1 MSKAENNI
9 VLAKP
14 SGITLEQHNK
24 DVVKESLSICQVLP
38 ASLSK
43 YSKMVGKNLTNL
55 LCASAEWHDEGKKHN
70 KWQTACWKDYQNYK
84 VWKTKNPEGNF
95 LKYSKECQDEAG
107 ENLRKNNF
115 RHEMESLRIVV
126 PQGDLLMSQKV
137 AIAAH
142 HTKLGRR
149 YEDKW
154 KACEAYRS
162 LWIEFRRTSSSITLK
177 NDFSLLCSAHME
189 YDAIRGL
196 LQLADHRASA
206 KEEEAEDIYILEPFS
221 YTFPYT
227 QKRGVQKIV
236 EDNWKKDFI
245 LLRAP
250 TGAGKTDAALLWASK
265 QIEAQRA
272 DRLIFAMPTR
282 FTANA
287 ISVNVSKE
295 LGQTGLY
302 HSSAWSAISDR
313 VKNNEIS
320 LSDALNQHKMARCLL
335 SPITVCTI
343 DHLLMSLTMTR
354 EDHHLIS
361 YNLANSCVVIDEA
374 DFYDDFTLANI
385 QYLLKVL
392 YEWKV
397 PVLIMSAS
405 LPDSSLSLYQSTGYK
420 VDSILE
426 DSHDVNKNRKR
437 FEIKDIIDY
446 NEFKDI
452 DPLIEKC
459 FERGNG
465 ILYMN
470 TVDSAIALYKHI
482 CSDKKRTKE
491 EIDNIH
497 LYHSRFTEPDK
508 LKKEKEII
516 NALGKKAWD
525 EGTAKGIVIMT
536 QIGEMSINISSEI
549 MISELCPIDRMIQRT
564 GRLCRFS
571 DYIGKLYVLIPYR
584 NKTIHPAPYGI
595 IENNCWIPSKAF
607 LMTKDV
613 LHLKSYSSDDMTFL
627 LNNVYKEKF
636 EFSSEA
642 KRNVR
647 ELEEMFRDNWLICPR
662 DVSDKDD
669 VESKEWRSRNIVYQD
684 DVFVCPPP
692 THQFRNYSEF
702 LEYKLL
708 YAISLPEYLVIKG
721 KNKLNRIDPGYEVK
735 IGKNSVIR
743 LNVVRPGFY
752 DDKKGLDL
760 TREDNFTPVRDK
772 K

>member
-1 MSKAENNI
+1 MNKAENNT

-24 DVVKESLSICQVLP
+24 DVVTESLSICQVLP

-115 RHEMESLRIVV
+115 RHEMESLRIVD

-142 HTKLGRR
+142 HSKLGSR

-154 KACEAYRS
+154 KACEAYS
-162 LWIEFRRTSSSITLK
+162 SIWKEFRRTSSSITLR
-177 NDFSLLCSAHME
+177 NDFSLLCSAHMK

-206 KEEEAEDIYILEPFS
+206 KEEMEDISSLEPFS
-221 YTFPYT
+221 YIFPYT

-236 EDNWKKDFI
+236 EDNWKKDLL

-302 HSSAWSAISDR
+302 HSSAWSAISDK

-392 YEWKV
+392 HEWKV

-420 VDSILE
+420 IDSILE
-426 DSHDVNKNRKR
+426 DSHDVNNIRKR

-459 FERGNG
+459 FEIGNG

-482 CSDKKRTKE
+482 CSDIKRTKE
-491 EIDNIH
+491 EIENVH

-508 LKKEKEII
+508 LKKEEKII
-516 NALGKKAWD
+516 KALGKKAWG

-571 DYIGKLYVLIPYR
+571 DDMGKLYILIPYR
-584 NKTIHPAPYGI
+584 NKTIYSAPYGI
-595 IENNCWIPSKAF
+595 LEDNCWIPSKAF
-607 LMTKDV
+607 LVTKDV
-613 LHLKSYSSDDMTFL
+613 LQLECYSSDDMTVL
-627 LNNVYKEKF
+627 LNDVYKEKF
-636 EFSSEA
+636 KFSFEA
-642 KRNVR
+642 KRNVM
-647 ELEEMFRDNWLICPR
+647 ELEKMFKSNWLICPR
-662 DVSDKDD
+662 DVSDEDD
-669 VESKEWRSRNIVYQD
+669 VENKEWRSRNIVYQD

-735 IGKNSVIR
+735 IGKNSIVR
-743 LNVVRPGFY
+743 LNVVRTGFY

-760 TREDNFTPVRDK
+760 TREDNFL
-772 K
+772 

>member
-1 MSKAENNI
+1 MNKADNNI

-24 DVVKESLSICQVLP
+24 DVVTESLSICQVLP

-107 ENLRKNNF
+107 DNLRKNNF

-126 PQGDLLMSQKV
+126 SQGDLLMSQKV
-137 AIAAH
+137 AVAAH
-142 HTKLGRR
+142 HSKLGRR

-154 KACEAYRS
+154 EACETYRS
-162 LWIEFRRTSSSITLK
+162 LWIEFRRTSSSITLR

-206 KEEEAEDIYILEPFS
+206 KEEMEDISSLEHFS

-236 EDNWKKDFI
+236 EDNWKKDLL

-265 QIEAQRA
+265 QIKAQRA

-392 YEWKV
+392 HEWKV

-420 VDSILE
+420 IDSILE
-426 DSHDVNKNRKR
+426 DSHDVNNIRKR

-452 DPLIEKC
+452 DPLINKC

-482 CSDKKRTKE
+482 CNDKKRTKE

-497 LYHSRFTEPDK
+497 LYHSRFAEPDK
-508 LKKEKEII
+508 LKKEEKII
-516 NALGKKAWD
+516 KALGKKAWD

-571 DYIGKLYVLIPYR
+571 DNIGMLYILTPYR
-584 NKTIHPAPYGI
+584 NKTIYPAPYGTL
-595 IENNCWIPSKAF
+595 EKNCWKPSKAF

-613 LHLKSYSSDDMTFL
+613 LQLKSYSSDDMTIL
-627 LNNVYKEKF
+627 LNDVYKENF

-642 KRNVR
+642 KSNVR
-647 ELEEMFRDNWLICPR
+647 ELEKMFEYNWLICPR
-662 DVSDKDD
+662 DVSDEDD

-721 KNKLNRIDPGYEVK
+721 KTKLNRIDSGYEVK
-735 IGKNSVIR
+735 IGKNSIIR
-743 LNVVRPGFY
+743 LNVVRAGFY
-752 DDKKGLDL
+752 DDQKGLDL
-760 TREDNFTPVRDK
+760 TSDEEDNFL
-772 K
+772 

>member
-1 MSKAENNI
+1 MNKAENNT

-24 DVVKESLSICQVLP
+24 DVVTESLSICQVLP

-95 LKYSKECQDEAG
+95 LKYSKECHDEAG

-115 RHEMESLRIVV
+115 RHEMESLSIVDQ
-126 PQGDLLMSQKV
+126 QGDLLMSQKV

-142 HTKLGRR
+142 HSKLGWR

-154 KACEAYRS
+154 ETCEAYRS
-162 LWIEFRRTSSSITLK
+162 LWIKFRRTSSSVINR

-206 KEEEAEDIYILEPFS
+206 KEEMEDISSLEPFS

-236 EDNWKKDFI
+236 EDNWKKDLL

-302 HSSAWSAISDR
+302 HSSAWSAISDK
-313 VKNNEIS
+313 VKNKEIS

-392 YEWKV
+392 HEWKV

-420 VDSILE
+420 IDSILE
-426 DSHDVNKNRKR
+426 DSHNVNNIRKR

-491 EIDNIH
+491 EIENVH

-516 NALGKKAWD
+516 NALGKKAW
-525 EGTAKGIVIMT
+525 EENCAKGIVIMT
-536 QIGEMSINISSEI
+536 QIGEMSINISAEI

-571 DYIGKLYVLIPYR
+571 DDMGKLYILIPYR
-584 NKTIHPAPYGI
+584 NKTIYPAPYGI
-595 IENNCWIPSKAF
+595 LENNSWIPSKAF

-613 LHLKSYSSDDMTFL
+613 LHLKSYSSDDMTVL
-627 LNNVYKEKF
+627 LNDVYKEKF
-636 EFSSEA
+636 KFSFEA

-647 ELEEMFRDNWLICPR
+647 ELEEMFRDNWLICPK
-662 DVSDKDD
+662 DVSDEDD
-669 VESKEWRSRNIVYQD
+669 EGSKEWRSRNIVYQD

-708 YAISLPEYLVIKG
+708 YAISLPKYLVIKG
-721 KNKLNRIDPGYEVK
+721 KNKLNRIDSGYEVK
-735 IGKNSVIR
+735 IGKNNIVR
-743 LNVVRPGFY
+743 LNVVRTGFY
-752 DDKKGLDL
+752 DDKNGLDL
-760 TREDNFTPVRDK
+760 TRGDNDNFL
-772 K
+772 

>member
-1 MSKAENNI
+1 MNKADNNI

-24 DVVKESLSICQVLP
+24 DVVTESLSICQVLP

-137 AIAAH
+137 AVAAH
-142 HTKLGRR
+142 HSKLGRR

-154 KACEAYRS
+154 EACEAYRS
-162 LWIEFRRTSSSITLK
+162 LWIEFRRTSSSITLR

-206 KEEEAEDIYILEPFS
+206 KEEMEDISSLEHFS

-236 EDNWKKDFI
+236 EDNWKKDI
-245 LLRAP
+245 LLLRAP

-392 YEWKV
+392 HEWKV

-405 LPDSSLSLYQSTGYK
+405 LPDSSLPLYQSTGYK
-420 VDSILE
+420 IDSILE
-426 DSHDVNKNRKR
+426 DSHDVNNIRKR

-491 EIDNIH
+491 EIDNVH

-508 LKKEKEII
+508 LKKEEKII
-516 NALGKKAWD
+516 KALGKKAWK
-525 EGTAKGIVIMT
+525 EGCAKGIVIMT
-536 QIGEMSINISSEI
+536 QIGEMSINISAEI

-571 DYIGKLYVLIPYR
+571 DDMGKLYVLIPYR
-584 NKTIHPAPYGI
+584 NKTIYPAPYGI
-595 IENNCWIPSKAF
+595 LENNSWIPSKAF

-636 EFSSEA
+636 EFSFEA
-642 KRNVR
+642 KRNVG
-647 ELEEMFRDNWLICPR
+647 ELEEMFRDNWLICPK
-662 DVSDKDD
+662 DVSDEDD
-669 VESKEWRSRNIVYQD
+669 EGSKEWRSRNIVYQD

-721 KNKLNRIDPGYEVK
+721 KNKLNRIDSGYEVK
-735 IGKNSVIR
+735 IGKNSIVR
-743 LNVVRPGFY
+743 LNVVRTGFY
-752 DDKKGLDL
+752 DEKMGLDL
-760 TREDNFTPVRDK
+760 TREDNFL
-772 K
+772 

>member
-1 MSKAENNI
+1 
-9 VLAKP
+9 
-14 SGITLEQHNK
+14 
-24 DVVKESLSICQVLP
+24 
-38 ASLSK
+38 
-43 YSKMVGKNLTNL
+43 MVGKNLTNL

-84 VWKTKNPEGNF
+84 VWKIKNPKGNF
-95 LKYSKECQDEAG
+95 LIYSKECQDEAG

-115 RHEMESLRIVV
+115 RHEMELLRIVV

-142 HTKLGRR
+142 HSKLGRR

-154 KACEAYRS
+154 EACEAYRS
-162 LWIEFRRTSSSITLK
+162 LWIEFRRTSSSVINR

-206 KEEEAEDIYILEPFS
+206 KEEMEDISSLEPFS

-236 EDNWKKDFI
+236 EDNWKKDLL

-250 TGAGKTDAALLWASK
+250 TGTGKTDAALLWASK
-265 QIEAQRA
+265 QIKAQRA

-302 HSSAWSAISDR
+302 HSSAWSAISDK

-392 YEWKV
+392 HEWKV

-420 VDSILE
+420 IDSILE
-426 DSHDVNKNRKR
+426 DFHNVNNIRKR
-437 FEIKDIIDY
+437 FGIKDIIDY

-491 EIDNIH
+491 EIENVH

-516 NALGKKAWD
+516 NALGKKAWE
-525 EGTAKGIVIMT
+525 EGTAKGIIIMT

-571 DYIGKLYVLIPYR
+571 DDMGSLYILIPYR
-584 NKTIHPAPYGI
+584 NKTIYPAPYGI
-595 IENNCWIPSKAF
+595 LENNCWIPSKAF

-636 EFSSEA
+636 EFSYEA
-642 KRNVR
+642 KRNVG
-647 ELEEMFRDNWLICPR
+647 ELEKMFKYNWLICPK
-662 DVSDKDD
+662 DVSDEDD
-669 VESKEWRSRNIVYQD
+669 VESKEWRSRNVVYQD

-735 IGKNSVIR
+735 IGKNSIVR
-743 LNVVRPGFY
+743 LNVVRTGFY
-752 DDKKGLDL
+752 DEKMGLDL
-760 TREDNFTPVRDK
+760 TSDE
-772 K
+772 

>member
-1 MSKAENNI
+1 MSKAEYNI

-662 DVSDKDD
+662 DVSDKED

-760 TREDNFTPVRDK
+760 TREDNFL
-772 K
+772 

>member
-1 MSKAENNI
+1 MNKADNNI

-24 DVVKESLSICQVLP
+24 DVVTASLSICQVLP

-137 AIAAH
+137 AVAAH
-142 HTKLGRR
+142 HSKLGRR

-154 KACEAYRS
+154 EACEAYRS
-162 LWIEFRRTSSSITLK
+162 LWIEFRRTSSSITLR

-206 KEEEAEDIYILEPFS
+206 KEEMEDISSLEHFS

-236 EDNWKKDFI
+236 EDNWKKDI
-245 LLRAP
+245 LLLRAP

-392 YEWKV
+392 HEWKV

-405 LPDSSLSLYQSTGYK
+405 LPDSSLPLYQSTGYK
-420 VDSILE
+420 IDSILE
-426 DSHDVNKNRKR
+426 DSHDVNNIRKR

-491 EIDNIH
+491 EIDNVH

-508 LKKEKEII
+508 LKKEEKII
-516 NALGKKAWD
+516 KALGKKAWK
-525 EGTAKGIVIMT
+525 EGCAKGIVIMT
-536 QIGEMSINISSEI
+536 QIGEMSINISAEI
-549 MISELCPIDRMIQRT
+549 MMSELCPIDRMIQRT

-571 DYIGKLYVLIPYR
+571 DDMGKLYVLIPYR
-584 NKTIHPAPYGI
+584 NKTIYPAPYGI
-595 IENNCWIPSKAF
+595 LENNSWIPSKAF

-636 EFSSEA
+636 EFSFEA
-642 KRNVR
+642 KRNVG
-647 ELEEMFRDNWLICPR
+647 ELEEMFRDNWLICPK
-662 DVSDKDD
+662 DVSDEDD
-669 VESKEWRSRNIVYQD
+669 EGSKEWRSRNIVYQD

-721 KNKLNRIDPGYEVK
+721 KNKLNRIDSGYEVK
-735 IGKNSVIR
+735 IGKNSIVR
-743 LNVVRPGFY
+743 LNVVRTGFY
-752 DDKKGLDL
+752 DEKMGLDL
-760 TREDNFTPVRDK
+760 TREDNFL
-772 K
+772 

>member
-1 MSKAENNI
+1 MNKADNNI

-24 DVVKESLSICQVLP
+24 DVVTESLSICQVLP

-137 AIAAH
+137 AVAAH
-142 HTKLGRR
+142 HSKLGRR

-154 KACEAYRS
+154 EACEAYRS
-162 LWIEFRRTSSSITLK
+162 LWIEFRRTSSSITLR

-206 KEEEAEDIYILEPFS
+206 KEEMEDISSLEHFS

-236 EDNWKKDFI
+236 EDNWKKDI
-245 LLRAP
+245 LLLRAP

-392 YEWKV
+392 HEWKV

-405 LPDSSLSLYQSTGYK
+405 LPDSSLPLYQSTGYK
-420 VDSILE
+420 IDSILE
-426 DSHDVNKNRKR
+426 DSHDVNNIRKR

-491 EIDNIH
+491 EIDNVH

-508 LKKEKEII
+508 LKKEEKII
-516 NALGKKAWD
+516 KALGKKAWK
-525 EGTAKGIVIMT
+525 EGCAKGIVIMT
-536 QIGEMSINISSEI
+536 QIGEMSINISAEI

-571 DYIGKLYVLIPYR
+571 DDMGKLYVLIPYR
-584 NKTIHPAPYGI
+584 NKTIYPAPYGI
-595 IENNCWIPSKAF
+595 LENNSWIPSKAF

-636 EFSSEA
+636 EFSFEA
-642 KRNVR
+642 KRNVG
-647 ELEEMFRDNWLICPR
+647 ELEEMFSDNWLICPK
-662 DVSDKDD
+662 DVSDEDD
-669 VESKEWRSRNIVYQD
+669 EGSKEWRSRNIVYQD

-721 KNKLNRIDPGYEVK
+721 KNKLNRIDSGYEVK
-735 IGKNSVIR
+735 IGKNSIVR
-743 LNVVRPGFY
+743 LNVVRTGFY
-752 DDKKGLDL
+752 DEKMGLDL
-760 TREDNFTPVRDK
+760 TREDNFL
-772 K
+772 

>member
-55 LCASAEWHDEGKKHN
+55 LCTSAEWHDEGKKHN

-142 HTKLGRR
+142 HSKLGRR

-162 LWIEFRRTSSSITLK
+162 LWIEFLRTSSSITLR

-206 KEEEAEDIYILEPFS
+206 KEEMEDISSLEPFS

-236 EDNWKKDFI
+236 EDNWKKDLL

-302 HSSAWSAISDR
+302 HSSAWSAISDK

-392 YEWKV
+392 HEWKV

-420 VDSILE
+420 IDSILE
-426 DSHDVNKNRKR
+426 DSYNVNNIRKR

-491 EIDNIH
+491 EIDNVH

-508 LKKEKEII
+508 LKKEEEII
-516 NALGKKAWD
+516 KALGKQAWE
-525 EGTAKGIVIMT
+525 EGCAKGIVIMT
-536 QIGEMSINISSEI
+536 QIGEMSINISAEI

-571 DYIGKLYVLIPYR
+571 DDIGKLYILIPYR
-584 NKTIHPAPYGI
+584 NKTIYSAPYGI
-595 IENNCWIPSKAF
+595 LENNSWIPSKAF

-636 EFSSEA
+636 EFSYEA
-642 KRNVR
+642 KRNVG
-647 ELEEMFRDNWLICPR
+647 ELEKMFKYNWLICPK
-662 DVSDKDD
+662 DVSDEDD

-721 KNKLNRIDPGYEVK
+721 KNKLNRIDSGYEVK
-735 IGKNSVIR
+735 IGKNSIVR
-743 LNVVRPGFY
+743 LNVVRTGFY

-760 TREDNFTPVRDK
+760 TREG
-772 K
+772 

>member
-760 TREDNFTPVRDK
+760 TREDNFL
-772 K
+772 

>member
-1 MSKAENNI
+1 MNKADNNI

-43 YSKMVGKNLTNL
+43 YSKMVGKDLTNL

-115 RHEMESLRIVV
+115 RHEMESLRIVD

-142 HTKLGRR
+142 HSKLGSR

-154 KACEAYRS
+154 KACEAYS
-162 LWIEFRRTSSSITLK
+162 SIWKEFRRTSSSITLR
-177 NDFSLLCSAHME
+177 NDFSLLCSAHMK

-206 KEEEAEDIYILEPFS
+206 KEEMEDISSLEPFS
-221 YTFPYT
+221 YTFPYS

-236 EDNWKKDFI
+236 EDNWKKDLL

-302 HSSAWSAISDR
+302 HSSAWSAISDK

-392 YEWKV
+392 HEWKV

-420 VDSILE
+420 IDSILE
-426 DSHDVNKNRKR
+426 DSHDVNNIRKR

-446 NEFKDI
+446 NEIKDI

-459 FERGNG
+459 FEIGNG

-491 EIDNIH
+491 EIEYVH

-508 LKKEKEII
+508 LKKEEKII
-516 NALGKKAWD
+516 KALGKKAWG

-571 DYIGKLYVLIPYR
+571 DDMGKLYILIPYR
-584 NKTIHPAPYGI
+584 NKTIYPAPYGI
-595 IENNCWIPSKAF
+595 LEDNCWIPSKAF
-607 LMTKDV
+607 LVTKDV
-613 LHLKSYSSDDMTFL
+613 LQLKCYSSDDMTVL
-627 LNNVYKEKF
+627 LNDVYKEKF
-636 EFSSEA
+636 KFSSDA
-642 KRNVR
+642 KRNVG
-647 ELEEMFRDNWLICPR
+647 ELEKMFKYNWLICPK
-662 DVSDKDD
+662 DVSDEDD

-735 IGKNSVIR
+735 IGKNSIVR
-743 LNVVRPGFY
+743 LNVVRTGFY

-760 TREDNFTPVRDK
+760 TREDNFL
-772 K
+772 

>member
-1 MSKAENNI
+1 MNKADNNI

-43 YSKMVGKNLTNL
+43 YSKMIGKNLTNL

-95 LKYSKECQDEAG
+95 LKYSKECPDEAG
-107 ENLRKNNF
+107 GNLRKNNF
-115 RHEMESLRIVV
+115 RHEMESLSIVDQ
-126 PQGDLLMSQKV
+126 QGDLLMSQKV

-142 HTKLGRR
+142 HSKLGWR
-149 YEDKW
+149 YENKW
-154 KACEAYRS
+154 EACEVYRS
-162 LWIEFRRTSSSITLK
+162 IWKEFLMTSSSITLK
-177 NDFSLLCSAHME
+177 NDFSLLCSAHIE

-206 KEEEAEDIYILEPFS
+206 KEEMEDISCLEPFS

-236 EDNWKKDFI
+236 EDNWKKDLL

-282 FTANA
+282 FTSNA

-302 HSSAWSAISDR
+302 HSSAWSVISDR

-743 LNVVRPGFY
+743 LNVVRNGFY
-752 DDKKGLDL
+752 DDQKGLDL
-760 TREDNFTPVRDK
+760 TSD
-772 K
+772 

>member
-1 MSKAENNI
+1 MRGKNI
-9 VLAKP
+9 I
-14 SGITLEQHNK
+14 SGK
-24 DVVKESLSICQVLP
+24 LP
-38 ASLSK
+38 
-43 YSKMVGKNLTNL
+43 VGKTI
-55 LCASAEWHDEGKKHN
+55 K
-70 KWQTACWKDYQNYK
+70 NYK

-760 TREDNFTPVRDK
+760 TR
-772 K
+772 

>member
-613 LHLKSYSSDDMTFL
+613 LHQKSYSSDDMTFL

-642 KRNVR
+642 KRNVI

-760 TREDNFTPVRDK
+760 TREDNFL
-772 K
+772 

>member
-1 MSKAENNI
+1 MNKAENNT

-24 DVVKESLSICQVLP
+24 DVVTESLSICQVLP

-95 LKYSKECQDEAG
+95 LKYSKECHDEAG

-115 RHEMESLRIVV
+115 RHEMESLSIVDQ
-126 PQGDLLMSQKV
+126 QGDLLMSQKV

-142 HTKLGRR
+142 HSKLGWR

-154 KACEAYRS
+154 ETCEAYRS
-162 LWIEFRRTSSSITLK
+162 LWIKFRRTSSSVINR

-206 KEEEAEDIYILEPFS
+206 KEEMEDISSLEPFS

-236 EDNWKKDFI
+236 EDNWKKDLL

-302 HSSAWSAISDR
+302 HSSAWSAISDK
-313 VKNNEIS
+313 VKNKEIS

-392 YEWKV
+392 HEWKV

-420 VDSILE
+420 IDSILE
-426 DSHDVNKNRKR
+426 DSHNVNNIRKR

-491 EIDNIH
+491 EIENVH

-516 NALGKKAWD
+516 NALGKKAW
-525 EGTAKGIVIMT
+525 EENCAKGIVIMT
-536 QIGEMSINISSEI
+536 QIGEMSINISAEI

-571 DYIGKLYVLIPYR
+571 DDMGKLYILIPYR
-584 NKTIHPAPYGI
+584 NKTIYPAPYGI
-595 IENNCWIPSKAF
+595 LENNSWIPSKAF

-636 EFSSEA
+636 EFSSET
-642 KRNVR
+642 KGNVG
-647 ELEEMFRDNWLICPR
+647 ELEEMFRDNWLICPK
-662 DVSDKDD
+662 DVSDEDD
-669 VESKEWRSRNIVYQD
+669 EGSKEWRSRNIVYQD

-721 KNKLNRIDPGYEVK
+721 KNKLNRIDSGYEVK
-735 IGKNSVIR
+735 IGKNNIVR
-743 LNVVRPGFY
+743 LNVVRTGFY

-760 TREDNFTPVRDK
+760 TRGYNDNFL
-772 K
+772 

>member
-95 LKYSKECQDEAG
+95 LKYSKECHDEAG

-115 RHEMESLRIVV
+115 RHEMESLSIVDQ
-126 PQGDLLMSQKV
+126 QGDLLMSQKV

-142 HTKLGRR
+142 HSKLGWR

-154 KACEAYRS
+154 ETCEAYRS
-162 LWIEFRRTSSSITLK
+162 LWIKFRRTSSSVINR

-206 KEEEAEDIYILEPFS
+206 KEEMENISSLEPFS

-236 EDNWKKDFI
+236 EDNWKKDLL

-265 QIEAQRA
+265 QIKAQRA

-313 VKNNEIS
+313 VKNNKIS

-361 YNLANSCVVIDEA
+361 YNLAI
-374 DFYDDFTLANI
+374 F
-385 QYLLKVL
+385 Q
-392 YEWKV
+392 
-397 PVLIMSAS
+397 
-405 LPDSSLSLYQSTGYK
+405 YK
-420 VDSILE
+420 V
-426 DSHDVNKNRKR
+426 V
-437 FEIKDIIDY
+437 
-446 NEFKDI
+446 
-452 DPLIEKC
+452 
-459 FERGNG
+459 
-465 ILYMN
+465 
-470 TVDSAIALYKHI
+470 TV
-482 CSDKKRTKE
+482 
-491 EIDNIH
+491 
-497 LYHSRFTEPDK
+497 
-508 LKKEKEII
+508 
-516 NALGKKAWD
+516 
-525 EGTAKGIVIMT
+525 
-536 QIGEMSINISSEI
+536 
-549 MISELCPIDRMIQRT
+549 
-564 GRLCRFS
+564 
-571 DYIGKLYVLIPYR
+571 
-584 NKTIHPAPYGI
+584 
-595 IENNCWIPSKAF
+595 
-607 LMTKDV
+607 
-613 LHLKSYSSDDMTFL
+613 
-627 LNNVYKEKF
+627 
-636 EFSSEA
+636 
-642 KRNVR
+642 
-647 ELEEMFRDNWLICPR
+647 
-662 DVSDKDD
+662 
-669 VESKEWRSRNIVYQD
+669 
-684 DVFVCPPP
+684 
-692 THQFRNYSEF
+692 
-702 LEYKLL
+702 
-708 YAISLPEYLVIKG
+708 
-721 KNKLNRIDPGYEVK
+721 
-735 IGKNSVIR
+735 
-743 LNVVRPGFY
+743 
-752 DDKKGLDL
+752 
-760 TREDNFTPVRDK
+760 
-772 K
+772 

>member
-613 LHLKSYSSDDMTFL
+613 LRLKSYSSDDMTFL

-760 TREDNFTPVRDK
+760 TREDNFL
-772 K
+772 

>member
-1 MSKAENNI
+1 MNKAENNT

-24 DVVKESLSICQVLP
+24 DVVTESLSICQVLP

-115 RHEMESLRIVV
+115 RHEMESLRIVD

-142 HTKLGRR
+142 HSKLGSR

-154 KACEAYRS
+154 KACEAYS
-162 LWIEFRRTSSSITLK
+162 SIWKEFRRTSSSITLR
-177 NDFSLLCSAHME
+177 NDFSLLCSAHMK

-206 KEEEAEDIYILEPFS
+206 KEEMEDISSLEPFS

-236 EDNWKKDFI
+236 EDNWKKDLL

-302 HSSAWSAISDR
+302 HSSAWSAISDK

-392 YEWKV
+392 HEWKV

-420 VDSILE
+420 IDSILE
-426 DSHDVNKNRKR
+426 DSHDVNNIRKR

-459 FERGNG
+459 FEIGNG

-491 EIDNIH
+491 EIENVH

-508 LKKEKEII
+508 LKKEEKII
-516 NALGKKAWD
+516 KALGKKAWG

-549 MISELCPIDRMIQRT
+549 MISELCPVDRMIQRI

-571 DYIGKLYVLIPYR
+571 DDMGKLYILIPYR
-584 NKTIHPAPYGI
+584 NKTIYPAPYGI
-595 IENNCWIPSKAF
+595 LEDNCWIPSKAF
-607 LMTKDV
+607 LVTKDV
-613 LHLKSYSSDDMTFL
+613 LQLKCYSSDDMTVL
-627 LNNVYKEKF
+627 LNDVYKEKF
-636 EFSSEA
+636 KFSSDA
-642 KRNVR
+642 KRNVG
-647 ELEEMFRDNWLICPR
+647 ELEKMFKYNWLICPK
-662 DVSDKDD
+662 DVSDEDD

-721 KNKLNRIDPGYEVK
+721 KNKLNRIDSGYEVK
-735 IGKNSVIR
+735 IGKNSIVR
-743 LNVVRPGFY
+743 LNLVRTGFY
-752 DDKKGLDL
+752 DDKKGVDL
-760 TREDNFTPVRDK
+760 TSDE
-772 K
+772 

>member
-1 MSKAENNI
+1 MNEADNNI

-24 DVVKESLSICQVLP
+24 DVVTESLSICQVLP

-137 AIAAH
+137 AVAAH
-142 HTKLGRR
+142 HSKLGRR

-154 KACEAYRS
+154 EACEAYRS
-162 LWIEFRRTSSSITLK
+162 LWIEFRRTSSSITLR

-206 KEEEAEDIYILEPFS
+206 KEEMEDISSLEHFS

-236 EDNWKKDFI
+236 EDNWKKDI
-245 LLRAP
+245 LLLRAP

-392 YEWKV
+392 HEWKV

-405 LPDSSLSLYQSTGYK
+405 LPDSSLPLYQSTGYK
-420 VDSILE
+420 IDSILE
-426 DSHDVNKNRKR
+426 DSHDVNNIRKR

-491 EIDNIH
+491 EIDNVH

-508 LKKEKEII
+508 LKKEEKII
-516 NALGKKAWD
+516 KALGKKAWK
-525 EGTAKGIVIMT
+525 EGCAKGIVIMT
-536 QIGEMSINISSEI
+536 QIGEMSINISAEI

-571 DYIGKLYVLIPYR
+571 DDMGKLYVLIPYR
-584 NKTIHPAPYGI
+584 NKNIYPAPYGI
-595 IENNCWIPSKAF
+595 LENNSWIPSKAF

-636 EFSSEA
+636 EFSFEA
-642 KRNVR
+642 KRNVG
-647 ELEEMFRDNWLICPR
+647 ELEEMFRDNWLICPK
-662 DVSDKDD
+662 DVSDEDD
-669 VESKEWRSRNIVYQD
+669 EGSKEWRSRNIVYQD

-721 KNKLNRIDPGYEVK
+721 KNKLNRIDSGYEVK
-735 IGKNSVIR
+735 IGKNSIVR
-743 LNVVRPGFY
+743 LNVVRTGFY
-752 DDKKGLDL
+752 DEKMGLDL
-760 TREDNFTPVRDK
+760 TMEDNFL
-772 K
+772 

>member
-1 MSKAENNI
+1 MNKAENNT

-24 DVVKESLSICQVLP
+24 DVVTESLSICQVLP

-95 LKYSKECQDEAG
+95 LKYSKECPDEAG
-107 ENLRKNNF
+107 GNLRENNF
-115 RHEMESLRIVV
+115 RHEMESLSIVDQ
-126 PQGDLLMSQKV
+126 QGDLLMSQKV

-142 HTKLGRR
+142 HSKLGWR

-154 KACEAYRS
+154 EACEAYRS
-162 LWIEFRRTSSSITLK
+162 LWIDFRRTSSSVINRK
-177 NDFSLLCSAHME
+177 DFSLLCSAHME

-206 KEEEAEDIYILEPFS
+206 KEETENISCLEPFS

-236 EDNWKKDFI
+236 EDNWKKDLL

-265 QIEAQRA
+265 QIKAQRA

-295 LGQTGLY
+295 LGLTGLY

-392 YEWKV
+392 HEWKV

-420 VDSILE
+420 IDSILE
-426 DSHDVNKNRKR
+426 DSHNVNNIRKR

-482 CSDKKRTKE
+482 CKKKTKE
-491 EIDNIH
+491 EIENIH

-508 LKKEKEII
+508 LKKEEKII
-516 NALGKKAWD
+516 KALGKKAWD
-525 EGTAKGIVIMT
+525 QGTAKGIVIMT
-536 QIGEMSINISSEI
+536 QIGEMSINISAEI

-571 DYIGKLYVLIPYR
+571 DDMGKLYVLIPYR
-584 NKTIHPAPYGI
+584 NKTIYPAPYGI
-595 IENNCWIPSKAF
+595 LEDNCWIPSKAF
-607 LMTKDV
+607 LATKDV
-613 LHLKSYSSDDMTFL
+613 LQLECYSSDEMTVL
-627 LNNVYKEKF
+627 LNDVYKEKF
-636 EFSSEA
+636 KFSFEA
-642 KRNVR
+642 KRNVM
-647 ELEEMFRDNWLICPR
+647 ELEKMFKSNWLICPK
-662 DVSDKDD
+662 DVSDEDD
-669 VESKEWRSRNIVYQD
+669 VGSKEWRSRNIAYQD

-743 LNVVRPGFY
+743 LNVVRTGFY
-752 DDKKGLDL
+752 DAQKGLDL
-760 TREDNFTPVRDK
+760 TNDE
-772 K
+772 

>member
-1 MSKAENNI
+1 MNKAENNT

-24 DVVKESLSICQVLP
+24 DVVTESLSICQVLP

-115 RHEMESLRIVV
+115 RHEMESLRIVD

-142 HTKLGRR
+142 HSKLGSR

-154 KACEAYRS
+154 KACEAYS
-162 LWIEFRRTSSSITLK
+162 SIWKEFRRTSSSITLR
-177 NDFSLLCSAHME
+177 NDFSLLCSAHMK

-206 KEEEAEDIYILEPFS
+206 KEEMEDISSLEPFS
-221 YTFPYT
+221 YIFPYT

-236 EDNWKKDFI
+236 EDNWKKDLL

-302 HSSAWSAISDR
+302 HSSAWSAISDK

-392 YEWKV
+392 HEWKD
-397 PVLIMSAS
+397 PELIMSAS

-420 VDSILE
+420 IDSILE
-426 DSHDVNKNRKR
+426 DSHDVNNIRKR

-459 FERGNG
+459 FEIGNG

-482 CSDKKRTKE
+482 CSDIKRTKE
-491 EIDNIH
+491 EIENVH

-508 LKKEKEII
+508 LKKEEKII
-516 NALGKKAWD
+516 KALGKKAWG

-571 DYIGKLYVLIPYR
+571 DDMGKLYILIPYR
-584 NKTIHPAPYGI
+584 NKTIYSAPYGI
-595 IENNCWIPSKAF
+595 LEDNCWIPSKAF
-607 LMTKDV
+607 LVTKDV
-613 LHLKSYSSDDMTFL
+613 LQLKCYSSDDMTVL
-627 LNNVYKEKF
+627 LNDVYKEKF
-636 EFSSEA
+636 KFSSDA
-642 KRNVR
+642 KRNVG
-647 ELEEMFRDNWLICPR
+647 ELEKMFKYNWLICPK
-662 DVSDKDD
+662 DVSDEDD
-669 VESKEWRSRNIVYQD
+669 VESKEWKSRNIVYQD

-735 IGKNSVIR
+735 IGKNSIVR
-743 LNVVRPGFY
+743 LNVVRTGFY

-760 TREDNFTPVRDK
+760 TREDNFL
-772 K
+772 

>member
-1 MSKAENNI
+1 MNKAE
-9 VLAKP
+9 LAKP

-43 YSKMVGKNLTNL
+43 YSKIVGKNLTNL

-84 VWKTKNPEGNF
+84 VWKTKNPKGNF
-95 LKYSKECQDEAG
+95 LTYRKECQDEAG

-137 AIAAH
+137 AVAAH
-142 HTKLGRR
+142 HSKLGRR

-154 KACEAYRS
+154 EACEAYRS
-162 LWIEFRRTSSSITLK
+162 LWIEFRRTSSSIINR

-206 KEEEAEDIYILEPFS
+206 KEETENISCLEPFS

-236 EDNWKKDFI
+236 EDNWKKDLL

-265 QIEAQRA
+265 QIKAQRA

-392 YEWKV
+392 HEWKV

-420 VDSILE
+420 IDSILE
-426 DSHDVNKNRKR
+426 DSHDVNKIRKR

-491 EIDNIH
+491 EIDNVH

-508 LKKEKEII
+508 LKKEEKII
-516 NALGKKAWD
+516 KALGKKAWE
-525 EGTAKGIVIMT
+525 EGCAKGIVIMT
-536 QIGEMSINISSEI
+536 QIGEMSINISAEI

-571 DYIGKLYVLIPYR
+571 DDMGKLYVLIPYR
-584 NKTIHPAPYGI
+584 NKTIYPAPYGI
-595 IENNCWIPSKAF
+595 LENNSWIPSKAF

-636 EFSSEA
+636 EFSFEA
-642 KRNVR
+642 KRNVG
-647 ELEEMFRDNWLICPR
+647 ELEEMFRDNWLICPK
-662 DVSDKDD
+662 DVSDEDD
-669 VESKEWRSRNIVYQD
+669 EGSKEWRSRNIVYQD

-721 KNKLNRIDPGYEVK
+721 KNKLNRIDSGYEVK
-735 IGKNSVIR
+735 IGKNSIVR
-743 LNVVRPGFY
+743 LNVVRTGFY
-752 DDKKGLDL
+752 DEKMGLDL
-760 TREDNFTPVRDK
+760 TREDNFL
-772 K
+772 

>member
-1 MSKAENNI
+1 MNKADNNI

-95 LKYSKECQDEAG
+95 LKYSKECHDEAG

-126 PQGDLLMSQKV
+126 PQDDLLMSQIV

-142 HTKLGRR
+142 HAKLGRR

-162 LWIEFRRTSSSITLK
+162 IWNEFRRTSSSITLR

-206 KEEEAEDIYILEPFS
+206 KEETENISCLELFS

-236 EDNWKKDFI
+236 EDNWKKDI
-245 LLRAP
+245 LLLRAP

-265 QIEAQRA
+265 QIKAQRA

-302 HSSAWSAISDR
+302 HSSAWSAISDK

-392 YEWKV
+392 HEWKV

-420 VDSILE
+420 IDSILE
-426 DSHDVNKNRKR
+426 DSHDINNIRKR

-459 FERGNG
+459 FEIGNG

-470 TVDSAIALYKHI
+470 TVDSSIALYKHI

-491 EIDNIH
+491 EIENVH

-516 NALGKKAWD
+516 NALGKKAWE
-525 EGTAKGIVIMT
+525 EGTAKGIIIMT

-571 DYIGKLYVLIPYR
+571 DDMGSLYILIPYR
-584 NKTIHPAPYGI
+584 NKTIYPAPYGI
-595 IENNCWIPSKAF
+595 LENNCWIPSKAF

-636 EFSSEA
+636 KFSSEA
-642 KRNVR
+642 KRNVG
-647 ELEEMFRDNWLICPR
+647 ELEKMFKYNWLICPK
-662 DVSDKDD
+662 DVSDEDD

-721 KNKLNRIDPGYEVK
+721 KNKLNRIDSGYEVK
-735 IGKNSVIR
+735 IGKNSIVR
-743 LNVVRPGFY
+743 LNVVRTGFY
-752 DDKKGLDL
+752 DEKMGLDL
-760 TREDNFTPVRDK
+760 TSEDNFL
-772 K
+772 

>member
-1 MSKAENNI
+1 MNKADNNI

-162 LWIEFRRTSSSITLK
+162 IWNEFRRTSSSITLR

-206 KEEEAEDIYILEPFS
+206 KEEEAEDIYILEPSS

-236 EDNWKKDFI
+236 EDNWKKDLL

-354 EDHHLIS
+354 EDYHLIC

-392 YEWKV
+392 HEWKV

-420 VDSILE
+420 IDSILE
-426 DSHDVNKNRKR
+426 DSHDVNNIRKR

-743 LNVVRPGFY
+743 LNVVRPDFY

-760 TREDNFTPVRDK
+760 TREDNFL
-772 K
+772 

>member
-1 MSKAENNI
+1 MNKAENNT

-24 DVVKESLSICQVLP
+24 DVVTESLSICQVLP

-115 RHEMESLRIVV
+115 RHEMESLRIVD

-142 HTKLGRR
+142 HSKLGSR

-154 KACEAYRS
+154 KACEAYS
-162 LWIEFRRTSSSITLK
+162 SIWKEFRRTSSSITLR
-177 NDFSLLCSAHME
+177 NDFSLLCSAHMK

-206 KEEEAEDIYILEPFS
+206 KEEMEDISSLEPFS

-236 EDNWKKDFI
+236 EDNWKKDLL

-282 FTANA
+282 FTENA

-302 HSSAWSAISDR
+302 HSSAWSAISDK

-392 YEWKV
+392 HEWKV

-420 VDSILE
+420 IDSILE
-426 DSHDVNKNRKR
+426 DSHDVNNIRKR

-459 FERGNG
+459 FEIGNG

-491 EIDNIH
+491 EIENVH

-508 LKKEKEII
+508 LKKEEKII
-516 NALGKKAWD
+516 KALGKKAWG

-571 DYIGKLYVLIPYR
+571 DDMGKLYILIPYR
-584 NKTIHPAPYGI
+584 NKTIYPAPYGI
-595 IENNCWIPSKAF
+595 LEDNCWIPSKAF
-607 LMTKDV
+607 LVTKDV
-613 LHLKSYSSDDMTFL
+613 LQLKCYSSDDMTVL
-627 LNNVYKEKF
+627 LNDVYKEKF
-636 EFSSEA
+636 KFSSDA
-642 KRNVR
+642 KRNVG
-647 ELEEMFRDNWLICPR
+647 ELEKMFKYNWLICPK
-662 DVSDKDD
+662 DVSDEDD

-721 KNKLNRIDPGYEVK
+721 KNKLNRIDSGYEVK
-735 IGKNSVIR
+735 IGKNSIVR
-743 LNVVRPGFY
+743 LNLVRTGFY
-752 DDKKGLDL
+752 DDKKGVDL
-760 TREDNFTPVRDK
+760 TSDE
-772 K
+772 

>member
-405 LPDSSLSLYQSTGYK
+405 LPNSSLSLYQSTGYK

-735 IGKNSVIR
+735 IGKNSVR
-743 LNVVRPGFY
+743 FLNVVRPGFY

-760 TREDNFTPVRDK
+760 TREDNFL
-772 K
+772 

>member
-1 MSKAENNI
+1 MNKADNNI

-24 DVVKESLSICQVLP
+24 DVVTESLSICQVLP

-137 AIAAH
+137 AVAAH
-142 HTKLGRR
+142 HSKLGRR

-154 KACEAYRS
+154 EACEAYRS
-162 LWIEFRRTSSSITLK
+162 LWIEFRRTSSSITLR

-206 KEEEAEDIYILEPFS
+206 KEEMEDISSLEHFS

-236 EDNWKKDFI
+236 EDNWKKDI
-245 LLRAP
+245 LLLRAP

-392 YEWKV
+392 HEWKV

-405 LPDSSLSLYQSTGYK
+405 LPDSSLPLYQSTGYK
-420 VDSILE
+420 IDSILE
-426 DSHDVNKNRKR
+426 DSHDVNNIRKR

-491 EIDNIH
+491 EIDNVH

-508 LKKEKEII
+508 LKKEEKII
-516 NALGKKAWD
+516 KALGKKAWK
-525 EGTAKGIVIMT
+525 EGCAKGIVIMT
-536 QIGEMSINISSEI
+536 QIGEMSINISAEI
-549 MISELCPIDRMIQRT
+549 MMSELCPIDRMIQRT

-571 DYIGKLYVLIPYR
+571 DDMGKLYVLIPYR
-584 NKTIHPAPYGI
+584 NKTIYPAPYGI
-595 IENNCWIPSKAF
+595 LENNSWIPSKAF

-636 EFSSEA
+636 EFSFEA
-642 KRNVR
+642 KRNVG
-647 ELEEMFRDNWLICPR
+647 ELEEMFRDNWLICPK
-662 DVSDKDD
+662 DVSDEDD
-669 VESKEWRSRNIVYQD
+669 EGSKEWRSRNIVYQD

-721 KNKLNRIDPGYEVK
+721 KNKLNRIDSGYEVK
-735 IGKNSVIR
+735 IGKNSIVR
-743 LNVVRPGFY
+743 LNVVRTGFY
-752 DDKKGLDL
+752 DEKMGLDL
-760 TREDNFTPVRDK
+760 TREDNFL
-772 K
+772 

>member
-206 KEEEAEDIYILEPFS
+206 KEEEEEAEDIYILEPFS

-571 DYIGKLYVLIPYR
+571 DYTGKLYVLIPYR
-584 NKTIHPAPYGI
+584 NKTIYPAPYGI

-760 TREDNFTPVRDK
+760 TREDNFL
-772 K
+772 

>member
-1 MSKAENNI
+1 MNKADNNI

-265 QIEAQRA
+265 QIKAQRA

-392 YEWKV
+392 HEWKV

-459 FERGNG
+459 FEIGNG

-516 NALGKKAWD
+516 NALGKKAWE
-525 EGTAKGIVIMT
+525 EGTAKGIIIMT

-735 IGKNSVIR
+735 IGKNSIVR
-743 LNVVRPGFY
+743 LNVVRTGFY

-760 TREDNFTPVRDK
+760 TREDNFL
-772 K
+772 

>member
-206 KEEEAEDIYILEPFS
+206 KEEEEEAEDIYILEPFS

-571 DYIGKLYVLIPYR
+571 DYTGKLYVLIPYR
-584 NKTIHPAPYGI
+584 NKTIYPAPYGI

-743 LNVVRPGFY
+743 FNIKL
-752 DDKKGLDL
+752 
-760 TREDNFTPVRDK
+760 
-772 K
+772 

>member
-84 VWKTKNPEGNF
+84 VWKIKNPKGNF
-95 LKYSKECQDEAG
+95 LIYSKECQDEAG

-142 HTKLGRR
+142 HSKLGRR

-154 KACEAYRS
+154 EACEAYRS
-162 LWIEFRRTSSSITLK
+162 LWIEFRRTSSSVINR

-206 KEEEAEDIYILEPFS
+206 KEEMEDISSLEPFS

-236 EDNWKKDFI
+236 EDNWKKDLL

-250 TGAGKTDAALLWASK
+250 TGTGKTDAALLWASK
-265 QIEAQRA
+265 QIKAQRA

-302 HSSAWSAISDR
+302 HSSAWSAISDK

-392 YEWKV
+392 HEWKV

-420 VDSILE
+420 IDSILE
-426 DSHDVNKNRKR
+426 DFHNVNNIRKR
-437 FEIKDIIDY
+437 FGIKDIIDY

-491 EIDNIH
+491 EIENVH

-516 NALGKKAWD
+516 NALGKKAWE
-525 EGTAKGIVIMT
+525 EGTAKGIIIMT

-571 DYIGKLYVLIPYR
+571 DDMGSLYILIPYR
-584 NKTIHPAPYGI
+584 NKTIYPAPYGI
-595 IENNCWIPSKAF
+595 LENNCWIPSKAF

-636 EFSSEA
+636 EFSYEA
-642 KRNVR
+642 KRNVG
-647 ELEEMFRDNWLICPR
+647 ELEKMFKYNWLICPK
-662 DVSDKDD
+662 DVSDEDD
-669 VESKEWRSRNIVYQD
+669 VESKEWRSRNVVYQD

-735 IGKNSVIR
+735 IGKNSIVR
-743 LNVVRPGFY
+743 LNVVRTGFY
-752 DDKKGLDL
+752 DEKMGLDL
-760 TREDNFTPVRDK
+760 TSDE
-772 K
+772 

>member
-1 MSKAENNI
+1 MNKADNNI

-95 LKYSKECQDEAG
+95 LKYSKECHDEAG

-126 PQGDLLMSQKV
+126 PQGDLLMSQIV

-142 HTKLGRR
+142 HAKLGRR

-162 LWIEFRRTSSSITLK
+162 IWNEFRRTSSSITLR

-206 KEEEAEDIYILEPFS
+206 KEETENISCLELFS

-236 EDNWKKDFI
+236 EDNWKKDLL

-265 QIEAQRA
+265 QIKAQRA

-354 EDHHLIS
+354 EDYHLIC

-392 YEWKV
+392 HEWKV

-420 VDSILE
+420 IDSILE
-426 DSHDVNKNRKR
+426 DSHDVNNIRKR

-459 FERGNG
+459 FEIGNG

-470 TVDSAIALYKHI
+470 TVDSSIALYKHI

-491 EIDNIH
+491 EIENVH

-516 NALGKKAWD
+516 NALGKKAWE
-525 EGTAKGIVIMT
+525 EGTAKGIIIMT

-571 DYIGKLYVLIPYR
+571 DDMGSLYILIPYR
-584 NKTIHPAPYGI
+584 NKTIYPAPYGI
-595 IENNCWIPSKAF
+595 LENNCWIPSKAF

-636 EFSSEA
+636 KFSSEA
-642 KRNVR
+642 KRNVG
-647 ELEEMFRDNWLICPR
+647 ELEKMFKYNWLICPK
-662 DVSDKDD
+662 DVSDEDD

-735 IGKNSVIR
+735 IGKNSIVR
-743 LNVVRPGFY
+743 LNVVRTGFY

-760 TREDNFTPVRDK
+760 TREDNFL
-772 K
+772 

>member
-1 MSKAENNI
+1 MNKADNNI

-95 LKYSKECQDEAG
+95 LKYSKECHDEAG

-126 PQGDLLMSQKV
+126 PQDDLLRSQIV

-142 HTKLGRR
+142 HAKLGRR

-162 LWIEFRRTSSSITLK
+162 IWNEFRRTSSSITLR

-206 KEEEAEDIYILEPFS
+206 KEETENISCLELFS

-227 QKRGVQKIV
+227 QKLGVQKIV
-236 EDNWKKDFI
+236 EDNWKKDLL

-265 QIEAQRA
+265 QIKAQRA

-354 EDHHLIS
+354 EDYHLIC

-392 YEWKV
+392 HEWKV

-420 VDSILE
+420 IDSILE
-426 DSHDVNKNRKR
+426 DSHDVNNIRKR

-459 FERGNG
+459 FEIGNG

-470 TVDSAIALYKHI
+470 TVDSSIALYKHI

-491 EIDNIH
+491 EIENVH

-516 NALGKKAWD
+516 NALGKKAWE
-525 EGTAKGIVIMT
+525 EGTAKGIIIMT

-571 DYIGKLYVLIPYR
+571 DDMGSLYILIPYR
-584 NKTIHPAPYGI
+584 NKTIYPAPYGI
-595 IENNCWIPSKAF
+595 LENNCWIPSKAF

-636 EFSSEA
+636 KFSSEA
-642 KRNVR
+642 KRNVG
-647 ELEEMFRDNWLICPR
+647 ELEKMFKYNWLICPK
-662 DVSDKDD
+662 DVSDEDD

-735 IGKNSVIR
+735 IGKNSIVR
-743 LNVVRPGFY
+743 LNVVRTGFY

-760 TREDNFTPVRDK
+760 TREDNFL
-772 K
+772 

>member
-760 TREDNFTPVRDK
+760 TR
-772 K
+772 

>member
-1 MSKAENNI
+1 MSKTENNI

-95 LKYSKECQDEAG
+95 LKYSKECQDETG

-760 TREDNFTPVRDK
+760 TREDNFL
-772 K
+772 

>member
-1 MSKAENNI
+1 MNKADNNI

-84 VWKTKNPEGNF
+84 VWKTKNPKGNF
-95 LKYSKECQDEAG
+95 LTYSKECQDEAG

-142 HTKLGRR
+142 HSKLGHR

-154 KACEAYRS
+154 EACEAYRS
-162 LWIEFRRTSSSITLK
+162 LWIDFRRTSSSVINR

-206 KEEEAEDIYILEPFS
+206 KEETENISCLEPFS

-236 EDNWKKDFI
+236 EDNWKKDFL

-265 QIEAQRA
+265 QIKAQRA
-272 DRLIFAMPTR
+272 DRLIIAMPTR

-354 EDHHLIS
+354 EDHHLIC

-392 YEWKV
+392 HEWKV

-420 VDSILE
+420 IDSILE
-426 DSHDVNKNRKR
+426 DSHNVNNIRKR

-482 CSDKKRTKE
+482 CQKRTKE
-491 EIDNIH
+491 EIENIH

-516 NALGKKAWD
+516 NALGKKAWEED
-525 EGTAKGIVIMT
+525 CAKGIVIMT
-536 QIGEMSINISSEI
+536 QIGEMSINISTEI

-571 DYIGKLYVLIPYR
+571 DDMGKLYVLIPYR
-584 NKTIHPAPYGI
+584 NKTIYPAPYGI
-595 IENNCWIPSKAF
+595 LEDNCWIPSKAF
-607 LMTKDV
+607 LATKDV
-613 LHLKSYSSDDMTFL
+613 LQLECYSSDEMTVL
-627 LNNVYKEKF
+627 LNDVYKENFKF
-636 EFSSEA
+636 SFEA
-642 KRNVR
+642 KRNVM
-647 ELEEMFRDNWLICPR
+647 ELGKMFKSNWLICPK
-662 DVSDKDD
+662 DVSDEDD
-669 VESKEWRSRNIVYQD
+669 VGSKEWRSRNIVYQD
-684 DVFVCPPP
+684 DVFVCPPS

-708 YAISLPEYLVIKG
+708 YAISVPEYLVIKG
-721 KNKLNRIDPGYEVK
+721 KNKLNRIYSGYEVK
-735 IGKNSVIR
+735 IGKNSIVR
-743 LNVVRPGFY
+743 LNVVRTGFY

-760 TREDNFTPVRDK
+760 TREDNFL
-772 K
+772 